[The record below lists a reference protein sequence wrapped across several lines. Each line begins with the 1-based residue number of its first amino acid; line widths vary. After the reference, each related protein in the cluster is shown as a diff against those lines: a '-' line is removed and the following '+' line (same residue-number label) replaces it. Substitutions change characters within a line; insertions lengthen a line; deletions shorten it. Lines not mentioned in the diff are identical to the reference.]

1 MKRFLISDLDKPVL
15 QVTPSSNQR
24 EGDNLIMS
32 CLTESSSGITYTWFK
47 DGDKLSWEEEKAV
60 VNNIQ
65 LKDMGS
71 YKCLVGN
78 EIEKKESDLFN
89 LTIYCKFLVSKFQLQ
104 TLLKRGDFP
113 LNISSVNVTKL
124 PLIPLH

>member
-1 MKRFLISDLDKPVL
+1 
-15 QVTPSSNQR
+15 
-24 EGDNLIMS
+24 MS

-124 PLIPLH
+124 ALIPLH